1 MSVCLLADQSG
12 GFDHTMIVPVWVRS
26 VVEPE
31 RESLQYG
38 VLGDHSNV
46 SFVSETL
53 CERFNLHVQGTA
65 TELLLTTMRQQN
77 AHVETR
83 KISGLEVLDYHRECV
98 VKTPVAFTREL
109 VSANRSQIPKPEV
122 AREWQHLKPI
132 ADKLTPYHPD
142 AEISILIGNNCPKAI
157 RPREIVAGEDD
168 ELCAQRTILGW
179 GVIGK
184 VCKSR
189 DEEGGEKGVCNRVA
203 ASEISSRFAFSMK
216 AKEIIDPGKILRV
229 LETDFVDTST
239 KSKPYSVE
247 DVSKV
252 GFRTLF
258 TL

>member
-1 MSVCLLADQSG
+1 M
-12 GFDHTMIVPVWVRS
+12 H
-26 VVEPE
+26 
-31 RESLQYG
+31 
-38 VLGDHSNV
+38 
-46 SFVSETL
+46 
-53 CERFNLHVQGTA
+53 
-65 TELLLTTMRQQN
+65 QQN

-83 KISGLEVLDYHRECV
+83 KISGLEVLDHHRECV
-98 VKTPVAFTREL
+98 VKMPVAFTREL

-168 ELCAQRTILGW
+168 EPYAQRTILGW
-179 GVIGK
+179 GVIGR

-189 DEEGGEKGVCNRVA
+189 DKEGGEKGVCNRVA
-203 ASEISSRFAFSMK
+203 ASEINSRFAFSTR

-247 DVSKV
+247 DERFLRILENGVRKRQDGHYEMPLPLKSDNVSFPNNRQLAVK
-252 GFRTLF
+252 R
-258 TL
+258 